1 MYQLFLAFDGFVP
14 ALTVLF
20 PLAVLVAAVSGTVR
34 SNSLRSVSPLHD
46 PLIDAVLVFA
56 VMFTAYLVFY
66 PQPEIAERVRMEIG
80 NDLYT
85 ALRAAPGDVRPWVQL
100 AGNLVLLLPMATLV
114 PLRVRWFDSLGKIVI
129 GGLTTALTIETVQFF
144 CIPGRVASTDDVVL
158 NTLGAS
164 VGGLVV
170 CARWWRAQGQLPGP
184 NHRNVEPDEAQTT
197 VWRIIEK
204 IEQERV
210 PGARRSD
217 AAAVR
222 FAPRQGGARNAVAAR
237 RPGTPLPADARRT
250 ASRGPAAAIVPDP
263 AQDPAPVRGGSIP
276 ANAAPRGRRVPSPA
290 AIERAFPAAVN
301 ASGGRPR
308 QGVPAGRT
316 PARRC

>member
-1 MYQLFLAFDGFVP
+1 
-14 ALTVLF
+14 
-20 PLAVLVAAVSGTVR
+20 
-34 SNSLRSVSPLHD
+34 
-46 PLIDAVLVFA
+46 
-56 VMFTAYLVFY
+56 MFTAYLVFY

-114 PLRVRWFDSLGKIVI
+114 PLRVRWFDNLGKIVI
-129 GGLTTALTIETVQFF
+129 GGLMTALTIETVQFF
-144 CIPGRVASTDDVVL
+144 FIPGRVASTDDVVL

-164 VGGLVV
+164 MGGLVV

-184 NHRNVEPDEAQTT
+184 NHRSVEPDEAQTT

-210 PGARRSD
+210 PGVRRPD
-217 AAAVR
+217 TATVR
-222 FAPRQGGARNAVAAR
+222 VATRQSRERNAVPVRRPGAPLPAEARGTAAR
-237 RPGTPLPADARRT
+237 RPAVANVPA
-250 ASRGPAAAIVPDP
+250 PAKAP
-263 AQDPAPVRGGSIP
+263 AQDGRIP
-276 ANAAPRGRRVPSPA
+276 ANAAPREGRVPSPA
-290 AIERAFPAAVN
+290 AIERAFPAAAN

-316 PARRC
+316 PARRS

>member
-34 SNSLRSVSPLHD
+34 SNRLRSVSPLHE

-80 NDLYT
+80 NDLLT

-114 PLRVRWFDSLGKIVI
+114 PMRVRWFDGYGKIVI
-129 GGLTTALTIETVQFF
+129 GGLSTALTIEAVQFF

-164 VGGLVV
+164 MGGLVV
-170 CARWWRAQGQLPGP
+170 CARWWRAEGQLPGP
-184 NHRNVEPDEAQTT
+184 NHRSVEPDEAQTT

-210 PGARRSD
+210 PGARRNSD
-217 AAAVR
+217 AATARVP
-222 FAPRQGGARNAVAAR
+222 ARQSGERNAVPVR
-237 RPGTPLPADARRT
+237 RPTDGRM
-250 ASRGPAAAIVPDP
+250 PAASGPP
-263 AQDPAPVRGGSIP
+263 AANVRAPVNVP
-276 ANAAPRGRRVPSPA
+276 A
-290 AIERAFPAAVN
+290 ERP
-301 ASGGRPR
+301 GK
-308 QGVPAGRT
+308 GVPATAGRA
-316 PARRC
+316 PARRS